1 MPTFTRPV
9 AQSGV
14 GVVISAYM
22 RQVYLW
28 MAVGLAVTSV
38 VAYGV
43 AGSPAIRNALL
54 GNTMTLIDRKSVV

>member
-1 MPTFTRPV
+1 MLTFTRPV

-14 GVVISAYM
+14 GVGYFQAYM

-38 VAYGV
+38 VALRGRRQP
-43 AGSPAIRNALL
+43 PAIHAMPLL
-54 GNTMTLIDRKSVV
+54 GNTMTLLIVL

>member
-1 MPTFTRPV
+1 MLTFTRPV

-38 VAYGV
+38 VALRGRRQ
-43 AGSPAIRNALL
+43 PCNRNALL
-54 GNTMTLIDRKSVV
+54 GNTMTL